1 MWHLVYWNSANM
13 SIQCDVVEAA
23 LLLFRPWGD
32 LIHYNASV
40 TSSLFTPM
48 DQFCF
53 LFCYSDGRR
62 STRERILLWI
72 SKSYLVFL
80 FSSISFIYRQITTIV
95 ALGRAPIWLRK
106 CLEAALFASI
116 FVPASFLPYKN
127 IWTKLKKCYI
137 LALLKGVFCM
147 SIKVISRK
155 LIAASPFWQ
164 ERCLWLN
171 VWQVSAAGNNLK
183 SSCLNSRLSQSTAP
197 KPPTNAPSTMTWRRH
212 NFKILEKILT
222 NKRLQI
228 LNHTKW
234 RFHSQRGWFVLEC
247 SVMLWITEHGSAP
260 RRNLTGES
268 GRGGDDNEHQ
278 NPAGPRKRYNSH
290 LRLT

>member
-1 MWHLVYWNSANM
+1 MWHLVYWNSANT

-40 TSSLFTPM
+40 ASSLFTPM

-155 LIAASPFWQ
+155 LIAASSFWQ

-171 VWQVSAAGNNLK
+171 VWQVSAAGNDLK

-247 SVMLWITEHGSAP
+247 SVMLWITKHGSAP

>member
-1 MWHLVYWNSANM
+1 MHQSRHLY
-13 SIQCDVVEAA
+13 
-23 LLLFRPWGD
+23 
-32 LIHYNASV
+32 
-40 TSSLFTPM
+40 SLQWISFV
-48 DQFCF
+48 FCF
-53 LFCYSDGRR
+53 SDGRR